1 LQSEPVIR
9 VGGSMD
15 EIWIDLGNSDWS
27 AVRVTAEG
35 WSIEDQSNVPF
46 VRTGAMR
53 PLPEPARKSSVWIHF
68 VPDLDE
74 PVAVTWIIDRDRHSD
89 EIGELAANAIER
101 PVDQRE
107 AGSRLGF
114 EIVHDR
120 FSVQVRILWN
130 INGFATWINP
140 LCS

>member
-1 LQSEPVIR
+1 MSCGHCGV
-9 VGGSMD
+9 
-15 EIWIDLGNSDWS
+15 
-27 AVRVTAEG
+27 
-35 WSIEDQSNVPF
+35 
-46 VRTGAMR
+46 
-53 PLPEPARKSSVWIHF
+53 PLPTAAALHEINLRFVTYRRRSHHRDALDFDQNSGMREVGHRDQGAARKSSVWIHF